1 MKDIKKQILTIYS
14 LFTVLTVTAIVS
26 IISWELDRSISSQS
40 KLLVEKTEEQTIERL
55 NKNNFMLRSILAHYH
70 DDINGSAKTLCN
82 DKDLITGVEE
92 KMYDALKAFFQ
103 KIDEQ
108 DFMDITLIYDAG
120 GKLIESLSHDVN
132 IKAIEQYYTYLK
144 LEQLFEN
151 FSNGDS
157 EKKGS
162 NIVVK
167 LDSGQLDAL
176 GLGVHDIAGA
186 GGIAFLSAYIITDD
200 FGDAIGTC
208 VTGRLIN
215 NNHELF
221 TTLYDMAGS
230 ACVLFLDTVPVAHA
244 GFDLKEEDL
253 SSFRISSDKLSK
265 TYLTDTTI
273 NFSLTVAGKK
283 YFSVC
288 SPVETFDKKKV
299 GILCV
304 GLPEEQVNKNIQT
317 MRSYV
322 IRTKHNIQSWLFRIS
337 AAFLV
342 FILVI
347 SFFIARR
354 ITRPVTSIIN
364 GVIEVNSKVDETSGQ
379 VLSASQDLAKEASA
393 QAVANRKS
401 ASSIKEIASMIR
413 HDAENTFHAASL
425 IGETFRVV
433 EDAEEGI
440 KRLVSS
446 MEELREGGQAVRQI
460 IKTIDD
466 IAFQTNIL
474 ALNAAVEAARAG
486 EAGAGFAVVAEEV
499 RNLAL
504 RTAESA
510 SNSTGLIDLSVS
522 RINENADIVSG
533 VNDAFSRVATVS
545 GNMKKIID
553 EITDDSK
560 KQVKRIEQVA
570 QTVSE
575 TDKVTRHTV
584 SNAEQCAASFKEM
597 YALTGQLSIYIE
609 ELSEMVGR
617 KSV

>member
-1 MKDIKKQILTIYS
+1 MKDIKKQILIIYS
-14 LFTVLTVTAIVS
+14 LFTILIVTAIIS
-26 IISWELDRSISSQS
+26 IISWELDKSISSQS
-40 KLLVEKTEEQTIERL
+40 KLLAEKTEEQTIERL

-70 DDINGSAKTLCN
+70 EDIGESARTLCN

-92 KMYDALKAFFQ
+92 QMYDALKAFFQ

-108 DFMDITLIYDAG
+108 DFMDIALIYDTK

-144 LEQLFEN
+144 LDQFLQN
-151 FSNGDS
+151 FSNGNS

-167 LDSGQLDAL
+167 FDSGQLDTF
-176 GLGVHDIAGA
+176 GLGDYDIAGA
-186 GGIAFLSAYIITDD
+186 GGIAFLSIYIITDD

-230 ACVLFLDTVPVAHA
+230 ACVLFLDTFPVAHA
-244 GFDLKEEDL
+244 GFDLKEDL
-253 SSFRISSDKLSK
+253 YSFRISSDKLSEA
-265 TYLTDTTI
+265 YLTDTTI

-304 GLPEEQVNKNIQT
+304 SLPEEQVNKNIQT
-317 MRSYV
+317 MRSYA

-337 AAFLV
+337 AASLI
-342 FILVI
+342 FILII
-347 SFFIARR
+347 SFFIAKR

-364 GVIEVNSKVDETSGQ
+364 GVIDINSKVDETSGQ

-393 QAVANRKS
+393 QAVANQKS
-401 ASSIKEIASMIR
+401 ASSIEEIAFMIR

-425 IGETFRVV
+425 ISETFQVV
-433 EDAEEGI
+433 EDAEEGM

-446 MEELREGGQAVRQI
+446 MEKLREGGKAVRQI
-460 IKTIDD
+460 IKTIDE

-504 RTAESA
+504 RTTEAA
-510 SNSTGLIDLSVS
+510 SNSTGLVDLSVS
-522 RINENADIVSG
+522 RINENANIVSG
-533 VNDAFSRVATVS
+533 LNDAFSKVAIVS
-545 GNMKKIID
+545 ANMKKIID

-597 YALTGQLSIYIE
+597 YVLTGQLSIYIE
-609 ELSEMVGR
+609 ELSELVGK
-617 KSV
+617 KSI